1 MTAGAARPGFVASA
15 GSGVTVEAS
24 AFVSEPSGAG
34 LGGAGTTGVPMVVI
48 AGGVVAI
55 P

>member
-1 MTAGAARPGFVASA
+1 MTASAVRPGFAAGA
-15 GSGVTVEAS
+15 GSGVTFEAS
-24 AFVSEPSGAG
+24 AFVSETPGAE
-34 LGGAGTTGVPMVVI
+34 LGGAGTIGVPMVVI